1 MYYSKDEAIQFIEQ
15 NDVKF
20 IRLAF
25 CDIYGRQKNVS
36 IMPGELKKA
45 FEGGISFDASAIE
58 GFKEESKSD
67 LFLIPDAKT
76 MSLLPWRP
84 TSGRVVRF
92 FCDVY
97 DEKRNPYIAD
107 TRNILKKAISFAAQQ
122 GYSFLFG
129 PECEFYLFKTDE
141 DGNST
146 NVPIDNG
153 TYMDIAPD
161 DRGENVRREICLTL
175 EQMGIKPEKSH
186 HEEGPGQNEIDFAYS
201 DALSAA
207 DNMTA
212 FKAVV
217 SAISARNG
225 LYADFSPKPLKDK
238 AGSGLHI
245 NMSVKSVTKHDV
257 TTKERDSMVAGILK
271 RIREITLFLNNS
283 DNSYQRLSKFKAPGY
298 VTWAFSDRS
307 QLIRIPASAEAA
319 SRIELRSPDPLTN
332 PYITFALLIYS
343 SLEGIL
349 QAMTPPDAM
358 DMNLYK
364 TNCDMVK
371 GIERLPDN
379 LNDAKKLASS
389 SEFVDKYIPKQ
400 IIEGYLERRN
410 KD

>member
-107 TRNILKKAISFAAQQ
+107 TRYILKQAVSFAAQQ

-307 QLIRIPASAEAA
+307 QLIRIPASSEAA

-332 PYITFALLIYS
+332 PYLTFALLIYS

-358 DMNLYK
+358 DINLYK

>member
-307 QLIRIPASAEAA
+307 QLIRIPASSEAA

>member
-107 TRNILKKAISFAAQQ
+107 TRYILKQAVSFAAQQ

-271 RIREITLFLNNS
+271 RIRDITLFLNNS

-332 PYITFALLIYS
+332 PYLTFALLIYS

>member
-1 MYYSKDEAIQFIEQ
+1 M
-15 NDVKF
+15 
-20 IRLAF
+20 
-25 CDIYGRQKNVS
+25 
-36 IMPGELKKA
+36 
-45 FEGGISFDASAIE
+45 
-58 GFKEESKSD
+58 
-67 LFLIPDAKT
+67 
-76 MSLLPWRP
+76 
-84 TSGRVVRF
+84 
-92 FCDVY
+92 
-97 DEKRNPYIAD
+97 
-107 TRNILKKAISFAAQQ
+107 
-122 GYSFLFG
+122 FG

-271 RIREITLFLNNS
+271 RIRDITLFLNNS

-307 QLIRIPASAEAA
+307 QLIRIPASSEAA

>member
-107 TRNILKKAISFAAQQ
+107 TRYILKQAVSFAAQQ

-307 QLIRIPASAEAA
+307 QLIRIPASSEAA

>member
-146 NVPIDNG
+146 NIPIDNG

-271 RIREITLFLNNS
+271 RIRDITLFLNNS

-307 QLIRIPASAEAA
+307 QLIRIPASSEAA

>member
-20 IRLAF
+20 IRLVF

-84 TSGRVVRF
+84 TSGRDVRF

-153 TYMDIAPD
+153 TYMDKAPD

-212 FKAVV
+212 IKAVV

-225 LYADFSPKPLKDK
+225 LYADFSPKPFKDK

-257 TTKERDSMVAGILK
+257 TTKERDYMVAGILK

-332 PYITFALLIYS
+332 PYITFAILIYS

>member
-271 RIREITLFLNNS
+271 RIRDITLFLNNS

>member
-146 NVPIDNG
+146 NIPIDNG

-271 RIREITLFLNNS
+271 RIRDITLFLNNS

-307 QLIRIPASAEAA
+307 QLIRIPASSEAA

-358 DMNLYK
+358 DINLYK

>member
-107 TRNILKKAISFAAQQ
+107 TRYILKQAVSFAAQQ

-307 QLIRIPASAEAA
+307 QLIRIPASSEAA

-358 DMNLYK
+358 DINLYK

>member
-271 RIREITLFLNNS
+271 RIRDITLFLNNS

-307 QLIRIPASAEAA
+307 QLIRIPASSEAA

>member
-107 TRNILKKAISFAAQQ
+107 TRYILKQAVSFAAQQ

-358 DMNLYK
+358 DINLYK

>member
-358 DMNLYK
+358 DINLYK

>member
-107 TRNILKKAISFAAQQ
+107 TRYILKQAVSFAAQQ

-225 LYADFSPKPLKDK
+225 LYADFSPKP
-238 AGSGLHI
+238 
-245 NMSVKSVTKHDV
+245 
-257 TTKERDSMVAGILK
+257 
-271 RIREITLFLNNS
+271 
-283 DNSYQRLSKFKAPGY
+283 
-298 VTWAFSDRS
+298 
-307 QLIRIPASAEAA
+307 
-319 SRIELRSPDPLTN
+319 
-332 PYITFALLIYS
+332 
-343 SLEGIL
+343 
-349 QAMTPPDAM
+349 
-358 DMNLYK
+358 
-364 TNCDMVK
+364 
-371 GIERLPDN
+371 
-379 LNDAKKLASS
+379 
-389 SEFVDKYIPKQ
+389 
-400 IIEGYLERRN
+400 
-410 KD
+410 